1 MKPVKTFVRLVPLRM
16 PGEIRGIHIG
26 GEALAKTVQL
36 IRTDKVHLSGKTG
49 SVTQMLQV
57 VREGRDLGGKL
68 GGVIPGADLARQ
80 AAAHHDE
87 T

>member
-1 MKPVKTFVRLVPLRM
+1 M
-16 PGEIRGIHIG
+16 PGEIRGVHIG
-26 GEALAKTVQL
+26 GEALPKTVQL
-36 IRTDKVHLSGKTG
+36 VRADKVHFSGKTG
-49 SVTQMLQV
+49 PVTQMLQV